1 MHVNL
6 YCDGAARGN
15 PGPASY
21 GFVVKDQAGKT
32 IVFDRGFLGQKTN
45 NEAEYQA
52 VIEGLGKI
60 ATIYKDQDKRVFF
73 VDVRLDS
80 QLVVEQLNGHF
91 RIKEG
96 RLRDLLLKVRELEG
110 NFGGVSYHWI
120 PRHENK
126 EADSLANQ
134 ALDLR

>member
-1 MHVNL
+1 MHLSL

-21 GFVVKDQAGKT
+21 GFVIKDQAGEK
-32 IVFDRGFLGQKTN
+32 VESGNGFLGKKTN

-52 VIEGLGKI
+52 VIEGLRKI
-60 ATIYKDQDKRVFF
+60 GELFASENRQNFF
-73 VDVRLDS
+73 IDVRLDS

-91 RIKEG
+91 KIREA
-96 RLRDLLLKVRELEG
+96 RMRDLLLKVRELEG
-110 NFGGVSYHWI
+110 NFKGVSYHWI

-126 EADSLANQ
+126 EADLLANT
-134 ALDLR
+134 ALDKI

>member
-1 MHVNL
+1 MHVSL

-15 PGPASY
+15 PGPAAF

-32 IVFDRGFLGQKTN
+32 IISGQGFLGKKTN

-52 VIEGLGKI
+52 VIEGLRKI
-60 ATIYKDQDKRVFF
+60 AEIYKDQDRRDFF

-91 RIKEG
+91 RIKEA
-96 RLRDLLLKVRELEG
+96 RMRNFLFEVRELEG
-110 NFGGVSYHWI
+110 NFSGVSYHWI

-126 EADSLANQ
+126 EADSLANRV
-134 ALDLR
+134 LDLR